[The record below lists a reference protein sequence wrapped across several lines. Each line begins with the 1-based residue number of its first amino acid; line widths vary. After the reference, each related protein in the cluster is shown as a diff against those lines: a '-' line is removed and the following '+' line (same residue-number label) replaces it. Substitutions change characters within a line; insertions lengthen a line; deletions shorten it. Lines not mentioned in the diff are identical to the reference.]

1 MFCLVRWCFCLLV
14 FPRLEGLDM
23 YSQVYERSYTVNS
36 SILNAIEPHL
46 KDFQQLLVDPPKV
59 KLWFSHYL
67 SSLGWWGWLIF
78 MSFLLQYFISRCWYI
93 LSLVIVSYCSSWWSF
108 LNSLRLIWPFPV
120 SPLWHSCWSIGIKQ
134 HSVTTPVDVL
144 CLYSLHRKVQYWR
157 PLVFWSSHWGMPA
170 FTSPGWWLLCCRP
183 VRPVSA
189 RSSVISAP
197 WTYYW

>member
-1 MFCLVRWCFCLLV
+1 MFLSARVPQVGRAGYVFSGLRKVLHCQQQYFKCHWAPFKGLPAASCGSPKGKAVIQSLLIP
-14 FPRLEGLDM
+14 F
-23 YSQVYERSYTVNS
+23 
-36 SILNAIEPHL
+36 
-46 KDFQQLLVDPPKV
+46 
-59 KLWFSHYL
+59 L

-78 MSFLLQYFISRCWYI
+78 TSFHLQYFISRCWYI
-93 LSLVIVSYCSSWWSF
+93 FSLVIVSYCSSWWSF

-157 PLVFWSSHWGMPA
+157 PLVFWSSHWGTPA